1 MSNVVTFYRFV
12 AVPKPDV
19 LCHRITSLCEKYAL
33 VGTVLIAPEGFN
45 ATLAANSRRSLED
58 FIVDFEADLRFK
70 DLNYKWSSS
79 RADNA
84 VFHRLKVRVR
94 PEIVSFG
101 RTYQPSKAPGRR
113 VDAEAWNALITSPDI
128 TLIDTRNKYETEIG
142 GFPNALSPDTISF
155 RDFPEF
161 VERELDPSTHSKLA
175 LYCTGG
181 IRCEKAF
188 QFLSER
194 GFEHIH
200 QLDGGILNYLADV
213 DAAHNLWSGECF
225 VFDQR
230 VALDSNLR
238 QGSYDQ
244 CHACRRPISASDKDS
259 EYYRFGV
266 SCPRC
271 INETSPEQKDGFR
284 ERERQ
289 ESLAHTRGRRH
300 VGTRQPVST
309 KLHLDSSEQAS
320 NT

>member
-1 MSNVVTFYRFV
+1 MSSVVSFYHFV

-19 LCHRITSLCEKYAL
+19 LRHRITSLCENHSL
-33 VGTVLIAPEGFN
+33 VGTVLIAPEGLN
-45 ATLAANSRRSLED
+45 ATLAANTRRSLED
-58 FIVDFEADLRFK
+58 FIADLETDLRFK

-79 RADNA
+79 RDDNA

-101 RTYQPSKAPGRR
+101 REYQPSKALGRR
-113 VDAEAWNALITSPDI
+113 ADPEAWNRLINSPDV

-142 GFPNALSPDTISF
+142 GFPNAISPDTVSF

-161 VERELDPSTHSKLA
+161 VERELDPSTHSTLA
-175 LYCTGG
+175 IYCTGG

-188 QFLSER
+188 QFLNDR
-194 GFEHIH
+194 GFGQIH
-200 QLDGGILNYLADV
+200 QLDGGILNYLANV

-238 QGSYDQ
+238 QGNYDQ
-244 CHACRRPISASDKDS
+244 CHACRRPISASDKRS
-259 EYYRFGV
+259 KHYRFGV

-271 INETSPEQKDGFR
+271 IKETSPEQKDGFR

-289 ESLAHTRGRRH
+289 ETLARGLGRRH
-300 VGTRQPVST
+300 VGARQRAAT
-309 KLHLDSSEQAS
+309 KLHMDSSEQAS
-320 NT
+320 KN